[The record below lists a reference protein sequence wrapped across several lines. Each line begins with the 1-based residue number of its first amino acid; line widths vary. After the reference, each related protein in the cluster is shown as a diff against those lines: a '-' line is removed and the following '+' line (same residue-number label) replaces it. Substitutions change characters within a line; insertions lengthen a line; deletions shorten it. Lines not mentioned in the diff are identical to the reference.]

1 MRKLVLLF
9 CFLQIAFGS
18 LWAVKAKE
26 PEERPDAY
34 AYGADEKEG
43 AWWLRAEDLPDVG
56 EEWYLD
62 PEIPQNYVPVLGEE
76 ELYMVIGEDG
86 RIEGYRQ
93 RIKQEDGS
101 WLWQDVNPDIP
112 EDYEAVEGLEN
123 VYKVTNADG
132 SVKYLRY
139 VRNADDTYY
148 FVEVDE
154 HGNEIH
160 QKEDNGMVIP
170 ENYHRV
176 QGNVYA
182 VVNEHGVVTGYME
195 RVLDDDGNYTWE
207 ACQKPKENVKKEN
220 ETKKH
225 TGQEQT
231 EQTEESTGQT
241 GGDGITIINP
251 GITTEEIS
259 GGGYVETETIVD
271 KKTSGG
277 WIITY
282 QTVITR
288 TYDASGKLVSTK
300 KTGPTEISKVQSVT
314 GSGSAPDA
322 SAVRAT
328 LSEEYERVSS
338 GLKYRDDIA
347 QSVLSK
353 LNEERTSNGLQA
365 LKLSAGSDV
374 YKIAR
379 IKAADMAIYNHSD
392 FDSPVYGD
400 LSNLLSRFGIQSA
413 APSETLWRTT
423 ATKTAKDIHTRF
435 QVQEYSRAARMSRSY
450 THIGIAVVEKN
461 GYFYIAEIFI

>member
-1 MRKLVLLF
+1 MLNTKLLGKWGEALAAEYF
-9 CFLQIAFGS
+9 QTKGYKITGMSYQTRFGEIDIIA
-18 LWAVKAKE
+18 
-26 PEERPDAY
+26 
-34 AYGADEKEG
+34 
-43 AWWLRAEDLPDVG
+43 
-56 EEWYLD
+56 
-62 PEIPQNYVPVLGEE
+62 
-76 ELYMVIGEDG
+76 
-86 RIEGYRQ
+86 
-93 RIKQEDGS
+93 
-101 WLWQDVNPDIP
+101 
-112 EDYEAVEGLEN
+112 EN
-123 VYKVTNADG
+123 REYIV
-132 SVKYLRY
+132 
-139 VRNADDTYY
+139 
-148 FVEVDE
+148 FVEVKLRKNACFAEAREYVDE
-154 HGNEIH
+154 QKIQRIVTTAEIW
-160 QKEDNGMVIP
+160 
-170 ENYHRV
+170 
-176 QGNVYA
+176 
-182 VVNEHGVVTGYME
+182 
-195 RVLDDDGNYTWE
+195 LS
-207 ACQKPKENVKKEN
+207 EN
-220 ETKKH
+220 ETKKQ

-231 EQTEESTGQT
+231 EQTEESAGQT